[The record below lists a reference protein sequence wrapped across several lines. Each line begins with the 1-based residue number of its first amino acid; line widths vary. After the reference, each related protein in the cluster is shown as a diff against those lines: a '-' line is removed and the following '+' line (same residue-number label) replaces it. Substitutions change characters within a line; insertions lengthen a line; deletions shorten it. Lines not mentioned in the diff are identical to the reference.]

1 MLWEQW
7 LQLAMKLQGLVK
19 PIEVA
24 QATGKPSPAHR
35 ALWIQSQ
42 GAAVG
47 QMSGPRQISQPKRI
61 ALIGEQTMLTRMAT
75 RELGIDR
82 CSQQPITSR
91 LMLLGLLERRVVAVI
106 VVRALHLVSPHR
118 RHKDDDDTEQRRTR

>member
-1 MLWEQW
+1 
-7 LQLAMKLQGLVK
+7 
-19 PIEVA
+19 
-24 QATGKPSPAHR
+24 
-35 ALWIQSQ
+35 
-42 GAAVG
+42 
-47 QMSGPRQISQPKRI
+47 MSGPRQISQPKRI

-106 VVRALHLVSPHR
+106 VVRALHVVSPHR
-118 RHKDDDDTEQRRTR
+118 PQKDDDSAAQGSAR